1 MNKTWLLLLVF
12 SFSCLLFAQYQRKLS
27 NDDQRRFDSYY
38 SRWLEYQRTN
48 NRGELASM
56 EKRMRAIYGNY
67 AIPYN
72 VPFERIASPGLVPP
86 SRSPAPGW
94 PGGPSWGHPAFPRRG
109 ACFYQDP
116 NFGGSYFCMRAG
128 MSYANV
134 PPGFN
139 DRITSIRV
147 MGADVAIFN
156 DTNFRGVGGRIRRD
170 VANLRRWRLP
180 TDPSRTWND
189 RISSIQVR

>member
-1 MNKTWLLLLVF
+1 VSRFEGIAQERSEDGQALAAVACVF
-12 SFSCLLFAQYQRKLS
+12 VFLFIVCAVSTKVV
-27 NDDQRRFDSYY
+27 
-38 SRWLEYQRTN
+38 
-48 NRGELASM
+48 
-56 EKRMRAIYGNY
+56 

-72 VPFERIASPGLVPP
+72 MPFERIASPGLVPP
-86 SRSPAPGW
+86 SPPPASGW

-109 ACFYQDP
+109 ACFYQEP

-128 MSYANV
+128 MSYTTV

-156 DTNFRGVGGRIRRD
+156 DTSFRGVGGRTRRD